1 MNAYKHI
8 LVPTDGSALALKA
21 AKQAASLAKDL
32 NAKVTAV
39 YVIPPWT
46 PPVGEDY
53 GVLAAAAYSEELYR
67 EEMEAKATDA
77 LERVAVTAVFSKVR
91 CDTLSIDGAQPWQG
105 ILKAARAKKC
115 DLIVMASHGRSALGS
130 LVLGS
135 ETAKVLSHS
144 KTPVLVCR

>member
-1 MNAYKHI
+1 MKAYTHI
-8 LVPTDGSALALKA
+8 LVPTDGTPLSLKA
-21 AKQAASLAKDL
+21 AKHAAFLARDL
-32 NAKVTAV
+32 DAKVTAV

-46 PPVGEDY
+46 PPVMEEASVMATVAFTEEQYRKDMEIRASKALGK
-53 GVLAAAAYSEELYR
+53 VAVAAAGSDVKCE
-67 EEMEAKATDA
+67 
-77 LERVAVTAVFSKVR
+77 
-91 CDTLSIDGAQPWQG
+91 TLAIGGEQPWEG

-115 DLIVMASHGRSALGS
+115 DLIVMASHGRGALGS